1 METAKIV
8 VSKDS
13 DREAMVGQLGKSVL
27 VGGPECC
34 YTSCTRCK
42 IDQAQGASYDRIL
55 GLSMDTK

>member
-1 METAKIV
+1 MKTARII

-13 DREAMVGQLGKSVL
+13 DRAVMVGQLGKSVL

-42 IDQAQGASYDRIL
+42 IDQTQGASYDRIL
-55 GLSMDTK
+55 GLAMGTK